1 MIVAQIGCNE
11 IRSDTVL
18 YVFFAVYAHLTRST
32 YTTIQKFQVSSI
44 FFFLWIK
51 YFYSAA
57 CIKFKQSGSKDRYN
71 VTRINFQINK

>member
-32 YTTIQKFQVSSI
+32 YTTIQKFQVSSGQK
-44 FFFLWIK
+44 FFFNEWNTFIQQ
-51 YFYSAA
+51 A
-57 CIKFKQSGSKDRYN
+57 CIKLTKVAAKTVIMLQEIHFK
-71 VTRINFQINK
+71 

>member
-32 YTTIQKFQVSSI
+32 YTTIQKLQVSLGQK
-44 FFFLWIK
+44 FFLNELNTFIQQ
-51 YFYSAA
+51 A
-57 CIKFKQSGSKDRYN
+57 CIKLTEVAAKTVIMLQK
-71 VTRINFQINK
+71 INFK